1 VFNYEYRFFLLGYL
15 VYAYF
20 ILQKDFKKTSGF
32 VKQKILHVIGTFS
45 LFLLNV
51 TSFRYLY
58 HLIVNFQ
65 DYYQRSKPTWLGTAA
80 PELNIFIILISNI
93 LGVVILA
100 SVFGLLNRRN
110 SARKLTIRI
119 IPYAVLTSLPGLY
132 DLYLRQSEILVQILA
147 IVLIVFFILIH
158 IVLFLIYNSKKMSEF
173 FVSKKE

>member
-1 VFNYEYRFFLLGYL
+1 MNIGFFLLGYL

-65 DYYQRSKPTWLGTAA
+65 DYYQRSKPT
-80 PELNIFIILISNI
+80 
-93 LGVVILA
+93 
-100 SVFGLLNRRN
+100 
-110 SARKLTIRI
+110 
-119 IPYAVLTSLPGLY
+119 
-132 DLYLRQSEILVQILA
+132 
-147 IVLIVFFILIH
+147 
-158 IVLFLIYNSKKMSEF
+158 
-173 FVSKKE
+173 